1 MVEKTKQV
9 IAESMDF
16 VRQCGDFKLCG
27 GGCFARWYG
36 FEDKSAYGAECSM
49 KREAIKTHTKVKKR
63 QRRVLNKV
71 FRFADVSLLI
81 NNASGN
87 ASDI

>member
-1 MVEKTKQV
+1 MYIRLRACFGRKTKQV

-16 VRQCGDFKLCG
+16 CRQCGDFKLCG

-49 KREAIKTHTKVKKR
+49 KREAIKRIQK
-63 QRRVLNKV
+63 
-71 FRFADVSLLI
+71 
-81 NNASGN
+81 
-87 ASDI
+87 